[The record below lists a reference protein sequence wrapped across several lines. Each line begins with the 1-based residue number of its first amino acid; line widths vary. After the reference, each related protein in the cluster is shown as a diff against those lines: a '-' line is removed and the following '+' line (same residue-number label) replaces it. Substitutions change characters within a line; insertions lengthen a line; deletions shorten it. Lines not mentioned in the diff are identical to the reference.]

1 MHDVFIVT
9 SEGSGGG
16 RIVRIVHAASEGDAR
31 QTHQEHYP
39 RDSIMDIA
47 TRSSQLTSITK
58 STR

>member
-16 RIVRIVHAASEGDAR
+16 RIVRIVHAANEDDAR

-39 RDSIMDIA
+39 RDSIMDIV
-47 TRSSQLTSITK
+47 TRSSH
-58 STR
+58 